1 MPTYEN
7 YLSDASL
14 TSGSESDDEEEESI
28 YDDRDEEYWCLEE
41 LLEHRRPPPPIEYLT
56 KIGYVALYGC
66 VTDSI
71 RTDIESVVP
80 VGSAYSWHAF
90 WRDAPEP
97 ERAEFSY
104 DDWNMIGEYCMLLCE
119 CSTANPSMIQIRSC
133 IIRILSHGKFVLQG
147 AGRVSL
153 PGVRRRV

>member
-14 TSGSESDDEEEESI
+14 VSDSESDNEEEESL
-28 YDDRDEEYWCLEE
+28 YDERDEEYWRLEG
-41 LLEHRRPPPPIEYLT
+41 LLETHRPPPPIEYI
-56 KIGYVALYGC
+56 KNIGYVALFGC
-66 VTDSI
+66 ATDSI

-80 VGSAYSWHAF
+80 VGSALSWRAF
-90 WRDAPEP
+90 WCAAPEP
-97 ERAEFSY
+97 EGAEFSY
-104 DDWNMIGEYCMLLCE
+104 DDWNMIGEYCMQLCE
-119 CSTANPSMIQIRSC
+119 CCTANPSMIQIRSC

-153 PGVRRRV
+153 TGARRH